1 MACSCVGCLC
11 VWPCV
16 WWERSLCG
24 LNGWLCAGSV
34 WVFTHRASG
43 VLYIYT
49 LSIVG
54 APCCLCCV
62 LRVCVCVCVCTTY
75 LKQTTTRNHPEIQN
89 GHAPPA
95 SLLIQTQALTLTLPR
110 SAAAAASSI
119 AGATRRLLTW
129 TVSKTP
135 ASLAQ
140 TSTVSARVS
149 HAVSISMR
157 PRRLG

>member
-62 LRVCVCVCVCTTY
+62 LRVCVCVCAHPPVLTY
-75 LKQTTTRNHPEIQN
+75 VKHIDSWTPSELLPHPHQPW
-89 GHAPPA
+89 GVHTDGLAVPGQGVHLVA
-95 SLLIQTQALTLTLPR
+95 WVALTLKVALVVDTDLAAGVGVLALVNVCGEGQR
-110 SAAAAASSI
+110 SELAGGVAS
-119 AGATRRLLTW
+119 A
-129 TVSKTP
+129 
-135 ASLAQ
+135 
-140 TSTVSARVS
+140 
-149 HAVSISMR
+149 
-157 PRRLG
+157 